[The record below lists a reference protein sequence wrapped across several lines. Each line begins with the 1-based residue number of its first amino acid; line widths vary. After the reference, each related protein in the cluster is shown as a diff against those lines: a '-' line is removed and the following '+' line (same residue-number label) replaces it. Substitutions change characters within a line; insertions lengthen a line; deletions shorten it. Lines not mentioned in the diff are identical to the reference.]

1 MRKLALLAT
10 IALISA
16 VCASSWAG
24 DTDKEKAKFQG
35 TWTLTSVVIR
45 GLDKTKKDEITWI
58 FAGDKTT
65 FKSGG
70 YSEEGTFKIIDAAK
84 EPKKLDISKG
94 KDPKDEAKAIYT
106 LEGDVLKVAIGG
118 PTGTD
123 KPAPRPTSFD
133 DKDILVL
140 TFKKNK

>member
-1 MRKLALLAT
+1 MRKLTLVAT
-10 IALISA
+10 ITLISA
-16 VCASSWAG
+16 VCASTWAG
-24 DTDKEKAKFQG
+24 DVDKEKAKLQG

-45 GLDKTKKDEITWI
+45 GLDKTKKDDITWT

-65 FKSGG
+65 FKSSGF
-70 YSEEGTFKIIDAAK
+70 SEEGTFKIIDAAK
-84 EPKKLDISKG
+84 EPKLLDITKG
-94 KDPKDEAKAIYT
+94 KDPKDEAKAIYA
-106 LEGDVLKVAIGG
+106 LEGNVLKIAIGG

-123 KPAPRPTSFD
+123 KPAPRPASFD